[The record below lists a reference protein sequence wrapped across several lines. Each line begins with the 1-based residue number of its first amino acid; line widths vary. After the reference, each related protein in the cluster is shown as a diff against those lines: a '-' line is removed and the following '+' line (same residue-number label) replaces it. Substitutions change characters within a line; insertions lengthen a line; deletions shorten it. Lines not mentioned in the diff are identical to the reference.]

1 MEIKI
6 GLEIHVE
13 IKTNS
18 KMFCS
23 CKNEYGGE
31 PNTRI
36 CPICLGEPGTLPSP
50 NEDAIKK
57 ALLLCLALN
66 SEINKVSIFTRKNY
80 FYPDLPKGYQITQY
94 KTSIGEGGYLE
105 IDENKKIFIERINI
119 EEETAKSIYTEKGEV
134 LLDFNRCGIPLL
146 EIVTTP
152 SISSI
157 SEAIAFLK
165 ELRKLLRYLDVS
177 ECDMEKG
184 MYRVDSNI
192 SIPPHERVELKNL
205 NSLKAFQ
212 EALSYEIERQKE
224 ILKRGE
230 KIKRETRLWDEFKKE
245 TRVMRIKEEELDY
258 RYFPEPDLPPLEISE
273 EIIKDLK
280 NKLPELP
287 NNKKMRFIKEY
298 SLNEKEAEILTG
310 EKEISE
316 FFEETLKNYY
326 NPKEVANWILTE
338 ILAYTE
344 PENINKLSIT
354 PFELSVLIKN
364 VCEDEIPRNIGK
376 EILKR
381 KIEEKEDILKMIE
394 EEKKKIIKEESLIE
408 NIVKEVLNENKEAVL
423 KYKSGKEGIIGF
435 LIGETMKKLKGKG
448 NPKEIKDVILKNI
461 KDY

>member
-13 IKTNS
+13 LKTKS
-18 KMFCS
+18 KMFCN

-31 PNTRI
+31 PNIRI
-36 CPICLGEPGTLPSP
+36 CPVCLGEPGTLPSP
-50 NEDAIKK
+50 NEEAIKK
-57 ALLLCLALN
+57 SILLCLALN

-94 KTSIGEGGYLE
+94 KASIGEGGYLE
-105 IDENKKIFIERINI
+105 IDNKKILIDRVNI

-146 EIVTTP
+146 EIVTKP
-152 SISSI
+152 FISSI
-157 SEAIAFLK
+157 SEALTFLK
-165 ELRKLLRYLDVS
+165 ELRKLLRYLDIS

-192 SIPPHERVELKNL
+192 SIPPNERVELKNL

-212 EALSYEIERQKE
+212 EAIFYEIERQKE

-245 TRVMRIKEEELDY
+245 TRIMRIKEEELDY
-258 RYFPEPDLPPLEISE
+258 RYFPEPDLPPLEIDKETIE
-273 EIIKDLK
+273 ELK
-280 NKLPELP
+280 RKLPELP
-287 NNKKMRFIKEY
+287 YNKKIRFIKEY
-298 SLNEKEAEILTG
+298 SLNEKEAEILTS
-310 EKEISE
+310 EKELAG

-344 PENINKLSIT
+344 PENIKKIQIT

-364 VCEDEIPRNIGK
+364 VCENELPRNIGK

-381 KIEEKEDILKMIE
+381 KVERKEDIFKMIE
-394 EEKKKIIKEESLIE
+394 EEKKKIIKEEGLIE
-408 NIVKEVLNENKEAVL
+408 EIVKEVLEENKEAVL

-448 NPKEIKDVILKNI
+448 NPKEIRELLLKNI

>member
-13 IKTNS
+13 LKTKS
-18 KMFCS
+18 KMFCN

-31 PNTRI
+31 PNIRI
-36 CPICLGEPGTLPSP
+36 CPVCLGEPGTLPSP
-50 NEDAIKK
+50 NEEAIKK
-57 ALLLCLALN
+57 SILLCLALN

-94 KTSIGEGGYLE
+94 KVSIGEGGYLE
-105 IDENKKIFIERINI
+105 IDNKKILIDRVNI

-146 EIVTTP
+146 EIVTKP
-152 SISSI
+152 FISSI
-157 SEAIAFLK
+157 SEALTFLK
-165 ELRKLLRYLDVS
+165 ELRKLLRYLDIS

-192 SIPPHERVELKNL
+192 SIPPNERVELKNL

-212 EALSYEIERQKE
+212 EAIFYEIERQKE

-245 TRVMRIKEEELDY
+245 TRIMRIKEEELDY
-258 RYFPEPDLPPLEISE
+258 RYFPEPDLPPLEIDKETIE
-273 EIIKDLK
+273 ELK
-280 NKLPELP
+280 RKLPELP
-287 NNKKMRFIKEY
+287 YNKKIRFIKEY
-298 SLNEKEAEILTG
+298 SLNEKEAEILTS
-310 EKEISE
+310 EKELAG

-344 PENINKLSIT
+344 PENIKEIQIT

-364 VCEDEIPRNIGK
+364 VCENELPRNIGK

-381 KIEEKEDILKMIE
+381 KVERKEDIFKMIE
-394 EEKKKIIKEESLIE
+394 EEKKKIIKEEGLIE
-408 NIVKEVLNENKEAVL
+408 EIVKEVLEENKEAVL

-448 NPKEIKDVILKNI
+448 NPKEIRELLLKNI

>member
-13 IKTNS
+13 LKTKS

-36 CPICLGEPGTLPSP
+36 CPVCLGEPGTLPSP
-50 NEDAIKK
+50 NEEAIKK
-57 ALLLCLALN
+57 SILLCLALN

-94 KTSIGEGGYLE
+94 KASIGEGGYLE
-105 IDENKKIFIERINI
+105 IDNKKILIDRVNI

-146 EIVTTP
+146 EIVTKP
-152 SISSI
+152 FISSI
-157 SEAIAFLK
+157 SEALTFLK
-165 ELRKLLRYLDVS
+165 ELRKLLRYLDIS

-192 SIPPHERVELKNL
+192 SIPPNERVELKNL

-245 TRVMRIKEEELDY
+245 TRIMRIKEEELDY
-258 RYFPEPDLPPLEISE
+258 RYFPEPDLPPLEIDKETIE
-273 EIIKDLK
+273 ELK
-280 NKLPELP
+280 RKLPELP
-287 NNKKMRFIKEY
+287 YNKKIRFIKEY
-298 SLNEKEAEILTG
+298 SLNEKEAEILTS
-310 EKEISE
+310 EKELSE

-344 PENINKLSIT
+344 PENIKEIQIT

-364 VCEDEIPRNIGK
+364 VCENELPRNIGK

-381 KIEEKEDILKMIE
+381 KVERKEDIFKMIE
-394 EEKKKIIKEESLIE
+394 EEKKKIIKEEGLIE
-408 NIVKEVLNENKEAVL
+408 EIVKEVLEENKEAVL

-448 NPKEIKDVILKNI
+448 NPKEIRELLLKNI

>member
-23 CKNEYGGE
+23 CKNEYGGK

-36 CPICLGEPGTLPSP
+36 CPICVGEPGTLPSP

-57 ALLLCLALN
+57 GLLLALALY
-66 SEINKVSIFTRKNY
+66 SEINRVSIFVRKNY

-94 KTSIGEGGYLE
+94 KVSIGENGYLK
-105 IDENKKIFIERINI
+105 IGDKKIFIERINI

-146 EIVTTP
+146 EIVTKP

-157 SEAIAFLK
+157 SEAQIFLK
-165 ELRKLLRYLDVS
+165 ELRKILRYLDIS

-184 MYRVDSNI
+184 MYRIDSNI
-192 SIPPHERVELKNL
+192 SIPPNERVEIKNL

-212 EALSYEIERQKE
+212 EALSYEIERQME

-245 TRVMRIKEEELDY
+245 TRIMRIKEEELDY
-258 RYFPEPDLPPLEISE
+258 RYFPEPDLPPIEIDE
-273 EIIKDLK
+273 EIIEDLK
-280 NKLPELP
+280 RKLIELP
-287 NNKKMRFIKEY
+287 YDKKMRFMKEY
-298 SLNEKEAEILTG
+298 SLNEKEAEILTS

-326 NPKEVANWILTE
+326 APKEAASWILTE

-344 PENINKLSIT
+344 PENIKRIGIT
-354 PFELSVLIKN
+354 PFELSILIKN
-364 VCEDEIPRNIGK
+364 VCENGLPRNIAK
-376 EILKR
+376 EILKK
-381 KIEEKEDILKMIE
+381 KIEKKEDILKMIE
-394 EEKKKIIKEESLIE
+394 EEKKKLIKEESLIE
-408 NIVKEVLNENKEAVL
+408 NIIKEVLMENKDAVL

-448 NPKEIKDVILKNI
+448 NPKEIRELILKNI
-461 KDY
+461 KD

>member
-13 IKTNS
+13 LKTKS

-36 CPICLGEPGTLPSP
+36 CPVCLGEPGTLPSP
-50 NEDAIKK
+50 NEEAIKK
-57 ALLLCLALN
+57 SILLCLALN

-94 KTSIGEGGYLE
+94 KVSIGEGGYLE
-105 IDENKKIFIERINI
+105 IDNKKILIDRVNI

-146 EIVTTP
+146 EIVTKP
-152 SISSI
+152 FISSI
-157 SEAIAFLK
+157 SEALTFLK
-165 ELRKLLRYLDVS
+165 ELRKLLRYLDIS

-192 SIPPHERVELKNL
+192 SIPPNERVELKNL

-245 TRVMRIKEEELDY
+245 TRIMRIKEEELDY
-258 RYFPEPDLPPLEISE
+258 RYFPEPDLPPLEIDKETIE
-273 EIIKDLK
+273 ELK
-280 NKLPELP
+280 RKLPELP
-287 NNKKMRFIKEY
+287 YNKKIRFIKEY
-298 SLNEKEAEILTG
+298 SLNEKEAEILTS
-310 EKEISE
+310 EKELSE

-344 PENINKLSIT
+344 PENIKEIQIT

-364 VCEDEIPRNIGK
+364 VCENELPRNIGK

-381 KIEEKEDILKMIE
+381 KVERKEDIFKMIE
-394 EEKKKIIKEESLIE
+394 EEKKKIIKEEGLIE
-408 NIVKEVLNENKEAVL
+408 EIVKEVLEENKEAVL

-448 NPKEIKDVILKNI
+448 NPKEIRELLLKNI

>member
-13 IKTNS
+13 LKTKS

-36 CPICLGEPGTLPSP
+36 CPVCLGEPGTLPSP
-50 NEDAIKK
+50 NEEAIKK
-57 ALLLCLALN
+57 SILLCLALN

-94 KTSIGEGGYLE
+94 KASIGEGGYLE
-105 IDENKKIFIERINI
+105 IDNKKILIDRVNI

-146 EIVTTP
+146 EIVTKP
-152 SISSI
+152 FISSI
-157 SEAIAFLK
+157 SEALTFLK
-165 ELRKLLRYLDVS
+165 ELRKLLRYLDIS

-192 SIPPHERVELKNL
+192 SIPPNERVELKNL

-245 TRVMRIKEEELDY
+245 TRIMRIKEEELDY
-258 RYFPEPDLPPLEISE
+258 RY
-273 EIIKDLK
+273 
-280 NKLPELP
+280 
-287 NNKKMRFIKEY
+287 
-298 SLNEKEAEILTG
+298 
-310 EKEISE
+310 
-316 FFEETLKNYY
+316 
-326 NPKEVANWILTE
+326 
-338 ILAYTE
+338 
-344 PENINKLSIT
+344 
-354 PFELSVLIKN
+354 
-364 VCEDEIPRNIGK
+364 
-376 EILKR
+376 
-381 KIEEKEDILKMIE
+381 
-394 EEKKKIIKEESLIE
+394 
-408 NIVKEVLNENKEAVL
+408 
-423 KYKSGKEGIIGF
+423 
-435 LIGETMKKLKGKG
+435 
-448 NPKEIKDVILKNI
+448 
-461 KDY
+461 